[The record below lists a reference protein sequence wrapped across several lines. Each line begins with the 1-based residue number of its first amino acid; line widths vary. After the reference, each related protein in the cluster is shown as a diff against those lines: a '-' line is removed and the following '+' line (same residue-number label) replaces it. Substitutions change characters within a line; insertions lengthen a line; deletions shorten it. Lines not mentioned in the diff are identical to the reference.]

1 MDRNDYARTAKNGY
15 IIGTWRKKHLGRRFR
30 RWETERNWSV
40 NYPKMVVNRPKNG
53 DLTDNDIEYSH
64 VYIHKY
70 I

>member
-15 IIGTWRKKHLGRRFR
+15 IIGTLRKKHLGRRFR
-30 RWETERNWSV
+30 RRRWETERNWSV
-40 NYPKMVVNRPKNG
+40 KYLKMMVNRPKNG

-64 VYIHKY
+64 VYIY